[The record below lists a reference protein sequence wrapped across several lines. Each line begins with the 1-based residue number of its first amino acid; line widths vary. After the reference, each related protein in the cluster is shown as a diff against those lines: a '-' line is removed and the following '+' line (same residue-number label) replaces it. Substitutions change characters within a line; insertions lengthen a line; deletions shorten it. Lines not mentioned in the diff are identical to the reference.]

1 MIVGVAISAMLI
13 SSSIPVMA
21 FSVTNG
27 NKTFDKKWELSTTS
41 DGGKGVLTYGYNTLA
56 INEDYAHA
64 YHSTKD
70 HYAYVK
76 NGNGSFSGSNVG
88 KGNWSKIEVA
98 HKGNSITYDNSYL
111 TIGWYNGWVGGIATT
126 LFCGVY
132 INEEKNKIYRNCFGY
147 FVLLL

>member
-1 MIVGVAISAMLI
+1 MRAKKVIVGVAISAMLI

-56 INEDYAHA
+56 INEDYA
-64 YHSTKD
+64 
-70 HYAYVK
+70 YVK

-98 HKGNSITYDNSYL
+98 HKGNSITYGNSY
-111 TIGWYNGWVGGIATT
+111 
-126 LFCGVY
+126 
-132 INEEKNKIYRNCFGY
+132 
-147 FVLLL
+147 

>member
-1 MIVGVAISAMLI
+1 MRAKKVIVGVAISAMLI

-64 YHSTKD
+64 YHSTLSLI
-70 HYAYVK
+70 H
-76 NGNGSFSGSNVG
+76 
-88 KGNWSKIEVA
+88 I
-98 HKGNSITYDNSYL
+98 
-111 TIGWYNGWVGGIATT
+111 
-126 LFCGVY
+126 
-132 INEEKNKIYRNCFGY
+132 
-147 FVLLL
+147 

>member
-1 MIVGVAISAMLI
+1 MRAKKVIVGVAISAMLI

-76 NGNGSFSGSNVG
+76 NGNGSFRVQMLV
-88 KGNWSKIEVA
+88 KV
-98 HKGNSITYDNSYL
+98 
-111 TIGWYNGWVGGIATT
+111 IGLKLRLLIKEIVLPTVIATKQRFGIMAEWLEFQP
-126 LFCGVY
+126 LFLWSVY
-132 INEEKNKIYRNCFGY
+132 K
-147 FVLLL
+147 

>member
-76 NGNGSFSGSNVG
+76 
-88 KGNWSKIEVA
+88 
-98 HKGNSITYDNSYL
+98 
-111 TIGWYNGWVGGIATT
+111 IATKQRFGIMAEWLEFQP
-126 LFCGVY
+126 LF
-132 INEEKNKIYRNCFGY
+132 
-147 FVLLL
+147 FVECI

>member
-1 MIVGVAISAMLI
+1 M
-13 SSSIPVMA
+13 
-21 FSVTNG
+21 
-27 NKTFDKKWELSTTS
+27 STTS

-98 HKGNSITYDNSYL
+98 HK
-111 TIGWYNGWVGGIATT
+111 
-126 LFCGVY
+126 
-132 INEEKNKIYRNCFGY
+132 NEEKNKIYRNCFGY

>member
-1 MIVGVAISAMLI
+1 MRAKKVIVGVAISAMLI

-41 DGGKGVLTYGYNTLA
+41 DDGKGVLTYGYNTLA

-98 HKGNSITYDNSYL
+98 ACTA
-111 TIGWYNGWVGGIATT
+111 V
-126 LFCGVY
+126 C
-132 INEEKNKIYRNCFGY
+132 
-147 FVLLL
+147 

>member
-1 MIVGVAISAMLI
+1 MI
-13 SSSIPVMA
+13 
-21 FSVTNG
+21 
-27 NKTFDKKWELSTTS
+27 KRWELSTTS
-41 DGGKGVLTYGYNTLA
+41 DDGKGVLTYGYNTLA

-98 HKGNSITYDNSYL
+98 HKGNSITYGNSY
-111 TIGWYNGWVGGIATT
+111 
-126 LFCGVY
+126 
-132 INEEKNKIYRNCFGY
+132 
-147 FVLLL
+147 

>member
-1 MIVGVAISAMLI
+1 MAIETTKRKLASANSCLASTSPASIRLAMLI

-41 DGGKGVLTYGYNTLA
+41 DDGKGVLTYGYNTLA

-98 HKGNSITYDNSYL
+98 HKGNSITYGNSY
-111 TIGWYNGWVGGIATT
+111 
-126 LFCGVY
+126 
-132 INEEKNKIYRNCFGY
+132 
-147 FVLLL
+147 

>member
-1 MIVGVAISAMLI
+1 MRAKKVIVGVAISAMLI

-88 KGNWSKIEVA
+88 KGNWSKIEVLI
-98 HKGNSITYDNSYL
+98 KEIVLPT
-111 TIGWYNGWVGGIATT
+111 VIATKQRFGIMAEWLEFQP
-126 LFCGVY
+126 LF
-132 INEEKNKIYRNCFGY
+132 
-147 FVLLL
+147 FVECI

>member
-1 MIVGVAISAMLI
+1 MRAKKVIVGVAISAMLI

-98 HKGNSITYDNSYL
+98 HKGNSI
-111 TIGWYNGWVGGIATT
+111 
-126 LFCGVY
+126 F
-132 INEEKNKIYRNCFGY
+132 
-147 FVLLL
+147 FVECI

>member
-1 MIVGVAISAMLI
+1 MNPLFHTEFSISDSLKNVRKSVLI
-13 SSSIPVMA
+13 YETII

-98 HKGNSITYDNSYL
+98 HKGNSITYGNSY
-111 TIGWYNGWVGGIATT
+111 
-126 LFCGVY
+126 
-132 INEEKNKIYRNCFGY
+132 
-147 FVLLL
+147 

>member
-1 MIVGVAISAMLI
+1 MRAKKVIVGVAISAMLI

-64 YHSTKD
+64 YHSTKRSLRICQEW
-70 HYAYVK
+70 K
-76 NGNGSFSGSNVG
+76 WF
-88 KGNWSKIEVA
+88 
-98 HKGNSITYDNSYL
+98 
-111 TIGWYNGWVGGIATT
+111 
-126 LFCGVY
+126 F
-132 INEEKNKIYRNCFGY
+132 FG
-147 FVLLL
+147 FKCW

>member
-1 MIVGVAISAMLI
+1 MIIF
-13 SSSIPVMA
+13 SSIESTSAIQLALITSSDTPTVVQRSFCLLYTS

-27 NKTFDKKWELSTTS
+27 NKTFDKKLELSTTS

-98 HKGNSITYDNSYL
+98 HKGNSITYGNSY
-111 TIGWYNGWVGGIATT
+111 
-126 LFCGVY
+126 
-132 INEEKNKIYRNCFGY
+132 
-147 FVLLL
+147 

>member
-1 MIVGVAISAMLI
+1 MRAKKVIVGVAISAMLI

-88 KGNWSKIEVA
+88 KGNWSKIKEIVLP
-98 HKGNSITYDNSYL
+98 T
-111 TIGWYNGWVGGIATT
+111 VIATKQRFGIMAEWLEFQP
-126 LFCGVY
+126 LF
-132 INEEKNKIYRNCFGY
+132 
-147 FVLLL
+147 FVECI

>member
-1 MIVGVAISAMLI
+1 MRAKKVIVGVAISAMLI

-64 YHSTKD
+64 Y
-70 HYAYVK
+70 VK

-98 HKGNSITYDNSYL
+98 HKGNSITYGNSY
-111 TIGWYNGWVGGIATT
+111 
-126 LFCGVY
+126 
-132 INEEKNKIYRNCFGY
+132 
-147 FVLLL
+147 